1 MEDKFVR
8 YSKLYVLLFLLFLS
22 VPVIIGLIIGA
33 FYGISRLFS
42 SAPIDLVY
50 ELFILSIPAAV
61 FSAVYVIFFR
71 RTAWHPVWPV
81 RFISKDHLS
90 DRHGQLRPVPGMGY
104 DHILH
109 TPRTGYKWLLLL
121 QHLFSVW
128 QYSSHVPGGHYAG
141 IHYGKGT
148 GLGREK
154 KGKGCEL
161 TELKKFPSC
170 EHRTGTTLTLKQP
183 TWISVDYS

>member
-81 RFISKDHLS
+81 RFISKTIFLIGMASCALFLVWDMITFFKHHGPDISGFYCYNTYFLS
-90 DRHGQLRPVPGMGY
+90 GNIAAMFLVAIMQAFTTEKELDWVEKRRGRDV
-104 DHILH
+104 
-109 TPRTGYKWLLLL
+109 
-121 QHLFSVW
+121 
-128 QYSSHVPGGHYAG
+128 SS
-141 IHYGKGT
+141 
-148 GLGREK
+148 LN
-154 KGKGCEL
+154 
-161 TELKKFPSC
+161 
-170 EHRTGTTLTLKQP
+170 
-183 TWISVDYS
+183 